1 MVRVFEVGSRVL
13 LAAPQRQQALPSHS
27 LPARQ
32 AAARQEPAFRLA
44 AQATAYADRAQANT
58 ADLRAATNTPY
69 NTALTG
75 ERKSMLSGGEGSYA
89 PQEHHKSHE
98 DLWETVREE
107 TIENARHEPSLASSL
122 HASILAHDS
131 LGKMLAF
138 ILANKLQCS
147 TLLGAHLMVLFQE
160 AFADENI
167 MDAVVADLNAVYDRD
182 PACETY
188 SQCILNFKGF
198 QAIQAHRVSH
208 WLWLRGRK
216 VRSAA
221 VRNCRSSPRQ
231 DVLGAPVGPAPT
243 LFASALLP
251 RPDLAPTS
259 PCSLLAPL
267 GLRER
272 PPREYSLPDS
282 CGAHLC
288 GLHKHSDWSSPES
301 QCSRLSLA
309 QPLSLPFRQRL
320 NPPPWCEM
328 LTLCLPG
335 APQALALLMQSRISE
350 VFHVDIHPGAQIG
363 RGIMIDH
370 ATGVV
375 IGETTV
381 VGDNV
386 SILHHVTLG
395 GSGRGGGRRH
405 PLIGHGSLLG
415 AGVCCIGPVTVGKG
429 SKVGAGTLV
438 VEDLPD
444 YCVAVGVPAKVLRR
458 KEGQEPRDTMDQC
471 EYIYDYII

>member
-216 VRSAA
+216 
-221 VRNCRSSPRQ
+221 
-231 DVLGAPVGPAPT
+231 
-243 LFASALLP
+243 
-251 RPDLAPTS
+251 
-259 PCSLLAPL
+259 
-267 GLRER
+267 
-272 PPREYSLPDS
+272 
-282 CGAHLC
+282 
-288 GLHKHSDWSSPES
+288 
-301 QCSRLSLA
+301 
-309 QPLSLPFRQRL
+309 
-320 NPPPWCEM
+320 
-328 LTLCLPG
+328 
-335 APQALALLMQSRISE
+335 ALALLMQSRISE
-350 VFHVDIHPGAQIG
+350 VFHVDIHPGAQARVGCCVHRPQRTSFPSRSSCSVRRLRDAWCGTGEGQCASRSFAPIG
-363 RGIMIDH
+363 RL
-370 ATGVV
+370 AA
-375 IGETTV
+375 
-381 VGDNV
+381 
-386 SILHHVTLG
+386 
-395 GSGRGGGRRH
+395 GS
-405 PLIGHGSLLG
+405 
-415 AGVCCIGPVTVGKG
+415 
-429 SKVGAGTLV
+429 
-438 VEDLPD
+438 
-444 YCVAVGVPAKVLRR
+444 
-458 KEGQEPRDTMDQC
+458 
-471 EYIYDYII
+471 